1 MTMQPLEILAL
12 VASVVM
18 PFWNIPL
25 IHRIIQ
31 RKSSGDMSIAW
42 LWGVWLC
49 MLLMVPW
56 AIVTTEMVL
65 KVFSLVNF
73 MLFSCVVVVV
83 LKYRQGEKECPSN

>member
-1 MTMQPLEILAL
+1 MIMPPLEMLAL

-18 PFWNIPL
+18 PLWNIPL
-25 IHRIIQ
+25 VVKIVQ
-31 RKSSGDMSIAW
+31 RKSSGDLSLAW

-56 AIVTTEMVL
+56 AIVTREMVL

-73 MLFSCVVVVV
+73 VLFSSVV
-83 LKYRQGEKECPSN
+83 LVGVKYRHGVSGCPKH